1 MSPDWITQAQEN
13 RLRSFFGESLEE
25 KAQLARYTSIRVGG
39 PADYLVQISDHDY
52 LERAVR
58 FLWEQEIPLLIMGG
72 GSNVLISDS
81 GIRRVVLIN
90 QASRVEF
97 REDDYDIGP
106 VIWAES
112 GANLGLT
119 ARRAASRGWSG
130 LEWAAGIPGS
140 IGGAV
145 VGNAGAHGGDMA
157 ENLKMAEILHLEGQA
172 VRCSEWTA
180 EDLDFAYRSSVLK
193 RDQVRAVVLTAT
205 LQLEKSSPQAVK
217 AKMREFADYRR
228 ETQPRGAS
236 VGSMFK
242 NPPGNHAGKL
252 IEQAGLKGTR
262 VGDVEISEQHANFF
276 INRGGGSA
284 AEVFALIEKAR
295 EKVADQFGIELEL
308 EILLV
313 GDWEKD

>member
-25 KAQLARYTSIRVGG
+25 KVQLARYTSLRIGG
-39 PADYLVQISDHDY
+39 PADYLVQISDHEQ

-58 FLWEQEIPLLIMGG
+58 FLWEGEIPLLIMGR

-97 REDDYDIGP
+97 REDGFSP

-112 GANLGLT
+112 GANLGQT
-119 ARRAASRGWSG
+119 ARRVASRGWSG

-157 ENLKMAEILHLEGQA
+157 DILKMAEILHLEGQA

-180 EDLDFAYRSSVLK
+180 EDLGFAYRSSVLK
-193 RDQVRAVVLTAT
+193 RDPGRAVVLTAT
-205 LQLEKSSPQAVK
+205 LQLETSSPQAVQ

-228 ETQPRGAS
+228 ETQPGGAS

-242 NPPGNHAGKL
+242 NPPGTHAGKL
-252 IEQAGLKGTR
+252 IEEAGLKGTR
-262 VGDVEISEQHANFF
+262 VGDAEISEQHANFF
-276 INRGGGSA
+276 INHGEGSA
-284 AEVFALIEKAR
+284 ADVYALIEKAR
-295 EKVADQFGIELEL
+295 EEVLKQFGIELEL

-313 GDWEKD
+313 GDW

>member
-1 MSPDWITQAQEN
+1 MSPDWITQTQEN

-25 KAQLARYTSIRVGG
+25 KVQLARYTSLRIGG
-39 PADYLVQISDHDY
+39 PADYLVRISDHEQ

-58 FLWEQEIPLLIMGG
+58 FLWEGEIPLLIMGR

-97 REDDYDIGP
+97 REDGISP

-112 GANLGLT
+112 GANLGQT
-119 ARRAASRGWSG
+119 ARRVASRGWSG

-145 VGNAGAHGGDMA
+145 VGNAGAHGGNMA
-157 ENLKMAEILHLEGQA
+157 EILKMAEILHLEGQA

-180 EDLDFAYRSSVLK
+180 EDLGFAYRSSVLK
-193 RDQVRAVVLTAT
+193 RDPGRAVVLTAT
-205 LQLEKSSPQAVK
+205 LQLEKSSPQAVQ

-228 ETQPRGAS
+228 ETQPGGAS

-242 NPPGNHAGKL
+242 NPPGNYAGKL
-252 IEQAGLKGTR
+252 IEEAGLKGTR
-262 VGDVEISEQHANFF
+262 VGDAEISEQHANFF
-276 INRGGGSA
+276 INHGEGSA
-284 AEVFALIEKAR
+284 ADVYALIEKAR
-295 EKVADQFGIELEL
+295 EEVLEQFGIELEL

-313 GDWEKD
+313 GDW